1 VDYIFQ
7 IKYDPEI
14 LEDYQHNNW
23 NIYSWK
29 IINKVGYSYYKSK

>member
-23 NIYSWK
+23 NIYS
-29 IINKVGYSYYKSK
+29 